1 LTPRGTDGTISAV
14 RGLRFLAAAG
24 VLALASR
31 VSGESLGEA
40 AAREQARREAARGK
54 AAPTVVVHEEELK
67 NAHGRIANDPNIRP
81 ATPVPPRQPTTWAGP
96 ARALT
101 VNDITLKEN
110 VAREILRLATPS
122 VSGLAPD
129 SNAQDDLRAREAYWR
144 AEARRRREEAAA
156 TEEALREVERW
167 SDPTYAGKDKP
178 SCPITRNT
186 DRRKAR
192 ADAARA
198 REALKSL
205 DEEARV
211 GGALPGWVRE

>member
-1 LTPRGTDGTISAV
+1 MIHDSAV

-40 AAREQARREAARGK
+40 AAREQARREAARRKDGP
-54 AAPTVVVHEEELK
+54 AAVVHEEELK
-67 NAHGRIANDPNIRP
+67 NAHGRIANDPRIRP
-81 ATPVPPRQPTTWAGP
+81 AVPLPPAPTMWAGP
-96 ARALT
+96 GRLLT
-101 VNDITLKEN
+101 DEDV
-110 VAREILRLATPS
+110 VRLGTPS
-122 VSGLAPD
+122 VSYVAPTP
-129 SNAQDDLRAREAYWR
+129 NAQDDVRMREAYWR
-144 AEARRRREEAAA
+144 QEAHRRREEAAA
-156 TEEALREVERW
+156 AEQVLKDVERW
-167 SDPTYAGKDKP
+167 SDPTYAGKDRP
-178 SCPITRNT
+178 SCRIIRNG

-198 REALKSL
+198 REELKSL

>member
-1 LTPRGTDGTISAV
+1 M

-40 AAREQARREAARGK
+40 AAREQARREAARRKDGPV
-54 AAPTVVVHEEELK
+54 AVVHEDELK
-67 NAHGRIANDPNIRP
+67 NATGRIANDPNIRP
-81 ATPVPPRQPTTWAGP
+81 AVKLPPVQTMVVSGGALLSDNDAARLGIVVTPYVPP
-96 ARALT
+96 ALGA
-101 VNDITLKEN
+101 NDDM
-110 VAREILRLATPS
+110 RS
-122 VSGLAPD
+122 
-129 SNAQDDLRAREAYWR
+129 REAYWR
-144 AEARRRREEAAA
+144 AEARRRRQEAAA
-156 TEEALREVERW
+156 TEQALKDVERW
-167 SDPTYAGKDKP
+167 SDPTYAGKDRP
-178 SCPITRNT
+178 SCPITRNG

>member
-1 LTPRGTDGTISAV
+1 LV
-14 RGLRFLAAAG
+14 VAAG

-31 VSGESLGEA
+31 VSGESLGDA
-40 AAREQARREAARGK
+40 AAKEQARREALRRKDGP
-54 AAPTVVVHEEELK
+54 AAVVHEDELK
-67 NAHGRIANDPNIRP
+67 NAAGRIANDPTIAPAVKARP
-81 ATPVPPRQPTTWAGP
+81 LQTIPTTVSAG
-96 ARALT
+96 ALLT
-101 VNDITLKEN
+101 EKEA
-110 VAREILRLATPS
+110 VARGFVVTPYA
-122 VSGLAPD
+122 APAPTA
-129 SNAQDDLRAREAYWR
+129 SDDIHSREAYWR
-144 AEARRRREEAAA
+144 AEARRRRAEAAA
-156 TEEALREVERW
+156 SEEVLKDVERW

-198 REALKSL
+198 REALKTL

>member
-1 LTPRGTDGTISAV
+1 MAAM

-40 AAREQARREAARGK
+40 AAREQARREAARRK
-54 AAPTVVVHEEELK
+54 DAPAAVVHEEELK
-67 NAHGRIANDPNIRP
+67 NARGRIANDPNIRP
-81 ATPVPPRQPTTWAGP
+81 AVPLPPPPTMWAGP
-96 ARALT
+96 PSISYVAPT
-101 VNDITLKEN
+101 PN
-110 VAREILRLATPS
+110 V
-122 VSGLAPD
+122 
-129 SNAQDDLRAREAYWR
+129 QDDLRTREAYWR
-144 AEARRRREEAAA
+144 QEARRRREEAAA
-156 TEEALREVERW
+156 TEQVLKDVERW
-167 SDPTYAGKDKP
+167 SDPTYAGKDRP
-178 SCPITRNT
+178 SCRIIRNG

-198 REALKSL
+198 REELKSL

>member
-1 LTPRGTDGTISAV
+1 D
-14 RGLRFLAAAG
+14 
-24 VLALASR
+24 
-31 VSGESLGEA
+31 
-40 AAREQARREAARGK
+40 
-54 AAPTVVVHEEELK
+54 
-67 NAHGRIANDPNIRP
+67 AN
-81 ATPVPPRQPTTWAGP
+81 T
-96 ARALT
+96 
-101 VNDITLKEN
+101 
-110 VAREILRLATPS
+110 
-122 VSGLAPD
+122 
-129 SNAQDDLRAREAYWR
+129 QDDTRAREAYWR

>member
-1 LTPRGTDGTISAV
+1 LTPAAPPLTIGAV
-14 RGLRFLAAAG
+14 RGLRLLAAAG

-40 AAREQARREAARGK
+40 AAREQARRDAARRKDGP
-54 AAPTVVVHEEELK
+54 AAVVHEEELK
-67 NAHGRIANDPNIRP
+67 SASGRIANDPTIRP
-81 ATPVPPRQPTTWAGP
+81 AVSLPRSAPIYPGSAMLLSDEDMERLGLPVTPYVKP
-96 ARALT
+96 A
-101 VNDITLKEN
+101 
-110 VAREILRLATPS
+110 P
-122 VSGLAPD
+122 G
-129 SNAQDDLRAREAYWR
+129 AQDDIHAREAYWR
-144 AEARRRREEAAA
+144 EEARRRRQEAAA
-156 TEEALREVERW
+156 AEDVLKDVERW

-198 REALKSL
+198 RESLKAL

>member
-1 LTPRGTDGTISAV
+1 MTPRGTDGTISAV

-24 VLALASR
+24 VLALTSQ

-40 AAREQARREAARGK
+40 AAREQARRDAARRT

-67 NAHGRIANDPNIRP
+67 NAHGRIANDPSLRP
-81 ATPVPPRQPTTWAGP
+81 AAPAPPRQPAPWASQ

-101 VNDITLKEN
+101 VDDATLKEI
-110 VAREILRLATPS
+110 VAREMLRLATPS

-129 SNAQDDLRAREAYWR
+129 SNTQDDMRAREAYWR
-144 AEARRRREEAAA
+144 AEAQRRRQEAAA
-156 TEEALREVERW
+156 TEQALKDVERW

-178 SCPITRNT
+178 SCPVTRNV

-198 REALKSL
+198 RQALKSL

>member
-1 LTPRGTDGTISAV
+1 V

-40 AAREQARREAARGK
+40 AAREQARREAARRKDGP
-54 AAPTVVVHEEELK
+54 AAVVHEEELK
-67 NAHGRIANDPNIRP
+67 SASGRIANDPNIRP
-81 ATPVPPRQPTTWAGP
+81 AVSLPPPPTMFVGSGMPAVSYGAPTP
-96 ARALT
+96 
-101 VNDITLKEN
+101 
-110 VAREILRLATPS
+110 
-122 VSGLAPD
+122 
-129 SNAQDDLRAREAYWR
+129 NAQDDIRTREAYWR
-144 AEARRRREEAAA
+144 QEARRRREEAAA
-156 TEEALREVERW
+156 TEQTLKDVERW
-167 SDPTYAGKDKP
+167 SDPTYAGKDRP
-178 SCPITRNT
+178 SCRIIRNG

-205 DEEARV
+205 EEEARV

>member
-1 LTPRGTDGTISAV
+1 MRGTDGTISAV

-31 VSGESLGEA
+31 VSGESLGDA
-40 AAREQARREAARGK
+40 AAREQARREAAQRKDGP
-54 AAPTVVVHEEELK
+54 AVVVHEEELK
-67 NAHGRIANDPNIRP
+67 NAHGRIANDPNVRP
-81 ATPVPPRQPTTWAGP
+81 AVPPTPRQPTTWAGP
-96 ARALT
+96 PRALT
-101 VNDITLKEN
+101 INDVTLKEN

-129 SNAQDDLRAREAYWR
+129 SNPQDDVRAREAYWR